1 MNMIRRGARQVS
13 ARRSG
18 GGVGSTRCFA
28 HPEAFPRGCQRDE
41 PSAYIRSASMTMSRS
56 ATGKPGPE
64 LVNSFVTSLNCF
76 EMSSR
81 ERLKSIAPRGVRAS
95 QIFFPSSSSFSR
107 ANGFDFF
114 FFEKCCPAVLTN
126 KQTRETSR
134 AL

>member
-1 MNMIRRGARQVS
+1 
-13 ARRSG
+13 
-18 GGVGSTRCFA
+18 
-28 HPEAFPRGCQRDE
+28 
-41 PSAYIRSASMTMSRS
+41 MTMSRS

-95 QIFFPSSSSFSR
+95 QIFPSSSSLSR

-114 FFEKCCPAVLTN
+114 EICV
-126 KQTRETSR
+126 S
-134 AL
+134 